1 MADSIENTGAVETQ
15 PTAPVAAQAPA
26 TEKTFTQAEVDAL
39 ITRRLARATKGMPDE
54 GEIADFRT
62 WKETRQTDQQRINT
76 LTEERDAANG
86 KVAALE
92 AEIEQLKRSSYI
104 QGKGITGDE
113 AEFIAFKAAKMVGD
127 NMSFEQAVDSLTAER
142 ERRPVIDW
150 TARLGAA
157 SQAPTSNNTMNA
169 LIRGARR

>member
-1 MADSIENTGAVETQ
+1 MADATETAGMVDT
-15 PTAPVAAQAPA
+15 TAAGQDTPV
-26 TEKTFTQAEVDAL
+26 EKTFTQAELDA
-39 ITRRLARATKGMPDE
+39 IVTRRVARLTKGMPDE
-54 GEIADFRT
+54 AELTEFRS
-62 WKETRQTDQQRINT
+62 WKDSRQTEAQRYAAAIQ
-76 LTEERDAANG
+76 ERDTANG

-142 ERRPVIDW
+142 EKRPVIDW